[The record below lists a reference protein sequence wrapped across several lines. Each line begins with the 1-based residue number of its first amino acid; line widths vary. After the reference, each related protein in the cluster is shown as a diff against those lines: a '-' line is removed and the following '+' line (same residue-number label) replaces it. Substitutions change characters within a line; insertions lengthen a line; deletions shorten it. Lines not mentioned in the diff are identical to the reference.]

1 MVYLRKCCCCFAPK
15 TGTVVLGCV
24 GIILSVLAMVP
35 HILILD
41 NHRHYIGEY
50 VKEQRSVGGK
60 SARVTSASVHFNTVI
75 SARDI
80 TEEDIPGLE
89 YASRLVW
96 STLVSV
102 EVLATFC
109 SILLIAGVVC
119 ERRYFLVPWLV
130 GDFCLNIFAL
140 VLVLAFMFSFSN
152 DFSLVIF
159 FAAGMNTNS
168 YANDLCASKIFFQ
181 LPSSAS
187 HPTFGSSSIRP
198 KVG

>member
-1 MVYLRKCCCCFAPK
+1 MVYLRKCCCCFTPK

-60 SARVTSASVHFNTVI
+60 STRVTSASVHFHTVI

-140 VLVLAFMFSFSN
+140 ILVLAFMFSFSN

-159 FAAGMNTNS
+159 FAAGTNGSINTYKN
-168 YANDLCASKIFFQ
+168 LFQCVFLFF
-181 LPSSAS
+181 
-187 HPTFGSSSIRP
+187 
-198 KVG
+198 K